1 MKTLFFLIILFF
13 LTNCSKS
20 KTVLICGDHVCI
32 NKAEANQYFEENLSI
47 EVRVIE
53 KKTQN
58 SLDLVELNLNENRG
72 KKEIRILSKE
82 NTDKDVKI
90 LSNEEIVEIK
100 DNIKNKKKRK
110 KVVKNLSKRDKL
122 KKKTNNIKIKNVDN
136 SKVFKEKKSNQ
147 QDKIVMKKT
156 LNKKKEEIFDVC
168 TILKECSIEE
178 ISKYLIEQGKKKNFP
193 DLTQRQ

>member
-136 SKVFKEKKSNQ
+136 SKELKEKKSNQ

>member
-20 KTVLICGDHVCI
+20 KTVLMCGDHVCI

>member
-1 MKTLFFLIILFF
+1 
-13 LTNCSKS
+13 
-20 KTVLICGDHVCI
+20 
-32 NKAEANQYFEENLSI
+32 
-47 EVRVIE
+47 
-53 KKTQN
+53 
-58 SLDLVELNLNENRG
+58 LVELNLNENRG

>member
-122 KKKTNNIKIKNVDN
+122 KKKTKNIKIKNVDN